1 MTMMTIDVRFIGA
14 SGIGTYIK
22 EVVPGIIRSLSE
34 YEFALLG
41 KSEEIAS
48 LKLPNDA
55 KIQIIPASSKM
66 YSLKEQWEIPGLI
79 PKSSKLYFSPH
90 YPTPLGYRGK
100 LVATV
105 HDLFHLA
112 MPDLVGGLHKKM
124 YAKWMLNRLVHK
136 ADAIITVS
144 EFSKAEFTKYTRSDV
159 EKVHAIPLGVNESWF
174 IPSTLP
180 NPHPRPYLLFI
191 GNVKPN
197 KNLSNLVLAYQK
209 LILNVPYDLVIVGK
223 KDGFLSSDQ
232 AVYEIANAYLDRIRF
247 TGFVSDALLK
257 SFMDHASAFIFPS
270 IYEGFGLPPLEAMAA
285 GIPTIVS
292 QTASLPEVCGVASL
306 YCDPYS
312 IDDIA
317 QKIEQLLANPHMQ
330 NELRFKGLERARQL
344 TWSKTIEKTAKL
356 LDEVVS
362 YQNKH
367 KL

>member
-1 MTMMTIDVRFIGA
+1 MIMMTIDVRFIGA

-22 EVVPGIIRSLSE
+22 EVVPGVIRSLPE

-41 KSEEIAS
+41 NPKEIAS

-79 PKSSKLYFSPH
+79 PKNSKLYFSPH
-90 YPTPLGYRGK
+90 YPTPIGYRGK

-112 MPDLVGGLHKKM
+112 MPDLVGGLHKKL
-124 YAKWMLNRLVHK
+124 YAKWMLNRLTHK

-144 EFSKAEFTKYTRSDV
+144 EFSKAEFVKYIGPDV

-174 IPSTLP
+174 IPSDLP
-180 NPHPRPYLLFI
+180 NLHPRPYLLFI

-209 LILNVPYDLVIVGK
+209 VLLNIPHDLVIVGK
-223 KDGFLSSDQ
+223 KDGFQSSDQ
-232 AVYEIANAYLDRIRF
+232 AVYEIAKAYPDRIHF
-247 TGFVSDALLK
+247 TGFVPDALLK
-257 SFMDHASAFIFPS
+257 SYMDHASAFIFPS
-270 IYEGFGLPPLEAMAA
+270 IYEGFGLPPLEAMAS

-292 QTASLPEVCGVASL
+292 QTASLPEVCGDATL
-306 YCDPYS
+306 YCDPFS
-312 IDDIA
+312 IHDIA
-317 QKIEQLLANPHMQ
+317 QKIEQLICDPLLQ
-330 NELRFKGLERARQL
+330 NELRIKGLSRAKL
-344 TWSKTIEKTAKL
+344 FTWAKTIEKTAKL
-356 LDEVVS
+356 LDELARDS
-362 YQNKH
+362 
-367 KL
+367 